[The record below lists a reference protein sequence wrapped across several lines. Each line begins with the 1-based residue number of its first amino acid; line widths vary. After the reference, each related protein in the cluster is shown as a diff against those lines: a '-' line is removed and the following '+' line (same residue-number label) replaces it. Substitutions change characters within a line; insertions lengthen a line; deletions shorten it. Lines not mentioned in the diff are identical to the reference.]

1 LLYIRGDTTPLMPRN
16 ELTREEIKI
25 RVLRLKYEMRN
36 ENDAEIGNKY
46 LDKVLDILD
55 EYRY

>member
-1 LLYIRGDTTPLMPRN
+1 MPRN